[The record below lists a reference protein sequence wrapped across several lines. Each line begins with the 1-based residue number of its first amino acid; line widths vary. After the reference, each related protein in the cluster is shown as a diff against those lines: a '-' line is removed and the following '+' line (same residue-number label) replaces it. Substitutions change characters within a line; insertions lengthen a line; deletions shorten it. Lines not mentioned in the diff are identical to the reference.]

1 MIFVIVDG
9 LGRDSK
15 EKVHVLVRVE
25 RRHLLERG
33 LARALHADT
42 RSTMIQ
48 SREESP
54 LPPDHTKTSI
64 FL

>member
-33 LARALHADT
+33 LARALHVHV
-42 RSTMIQ
+42 M
-48 SREESP
+48 
-54 LPPDHTKTSI
+54 K
-64 FL
+64 